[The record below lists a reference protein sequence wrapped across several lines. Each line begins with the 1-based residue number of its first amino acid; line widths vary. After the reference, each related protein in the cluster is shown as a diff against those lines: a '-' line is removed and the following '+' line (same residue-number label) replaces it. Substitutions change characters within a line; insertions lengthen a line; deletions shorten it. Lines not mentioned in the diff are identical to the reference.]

1 MLSATLRCGF
11 FAVRTTAFMGVNAI
25 MGVFQSAMRIFCCS
39 NPFYHFIKIWNDL
52 VSIRDARVAL
62 NIREIFGSEME
73 GLCDGIVAV
82 ETAPIQIP
90 ISSRSQRLYTAQ
102 GAFWL
107 SDDTK
112 HTHFPGA
119 VTL

>member
-1 MLSATLRCGF
+1 MKSSL
-11 FAVRTTAFMGVNAI
+11 
-25 MGVFQSAMRIFCCS
+25 
-39 NPFYHFIKIWNDL
+39 NPLQW
-52 VSIRDARVAL
+52 RVAL
-62 NIREIFGSEME
+62 NIRAIFGSEVE

-82 ETAPIQIP
+82 ETAPIQIS

>member
-1 MLSATLRCGF
+1 MSATLPPREPD
-11 FAVRTTAFMGVNAI
+11 T
-25 MGVFQSAMRIFCCS
+25 
-39 NPFYHFIKIWNDL
+39 L
-52 VSIRDARVAL
+52 VSVLSMRVAL